1 MLSRGGKQSKRRTS
15 WSMISQSSR
24 RGRLRVLTK
33 AGLTTKGTKTSI
45 TYSRLA
51 HRWDTKLRSMKPPTR
66 DWSSG
71 HQSHWC
77 KSSLFQT
84 SGVLIQASPRGEL
97 LVRNRYSS
105 WRGGS
110 SDPPSTKTC
119 EVWKVSH
126 RERVEKFI
134 RIILYRLARWGS
146 YATVQ
151 SSNWLCCPK
160 VTLKDTFRSQQPL
173 LQINQSSAWKQL
185 IVSSGQWKYDKQLH
199 KQ

>member
-24 RGRLRVLTK
+24 RGRVRVLTK

-105 WRGGS
+105 WRGGVLWPTFYKDLRGLKSIS
-110 SDPPSTKTC
+110 SRKG
-119 EVWKVSH
+119 WKVYPH
-126 RERVEKFI
+126 HPLQTCQVRLLRNCAKFK
-134 RIILYRLARWGS
+134 LGLLSQS
-146 YATVQ
+146 YTQGHV
-151 SSNWLCCPK
+151 
-160 VTLKDTFRSQQPL
+160 
-173 LQINQSSAWKQL
+173 
-185 IVSSGQWKYDKQLH
+185 
-199 KQ
+199 

>member
-24 RGRLRVLTK
+24 RGRVRVLTK

-105 WRGGS
+105 WRGG
-110 SDPPSTKTC
+110 
-119 EVWKVSH
+119 
-126 RERVEKFI
+126 
-134 RIILYRLARWGS
+134 WGGPL
-146 YATVQ
+146 TH
-151 SSNWLCCPK
+151 
-160 VTLKDTFRSQQPL
+160 L
-173 LQINQSSAWKQL
+173 LQRPARSEKYLIAKGLKSLSASSSTDLPGEALTQL
-185 IVSSGQWKYDKQLH
+185 CKVQTGFAVPKLHSRTRLDHSSLYFR
-199 KQ
+199 

>member
-24 RGRLRVLTK
+24 RGRVRVLTK

-105 WRGGS
+105 WRGGG
-110 SDPPSTKTC
+110 PLT
-119 EVWKVSH
+119 H
-126 RERVEKFI
+126 
-134 RIILYRLARWGS
+134 
-146 YATVQ
+146 
-151 SSNWLCCPK
+151 
-160 VTLKDTFRSQQPL
+160 L
-173 LQINQSSAWKQL
+173 LQRPARSEKYLIAKGLKSLSASSSTDLPGEALTQL
-185 IVSSGQWKYDKQLH
+185 CKVQTGFAVPKLHSRTRLDHSSLYFR
-199 KQ
+199 

>member
-24 RGRLRVLTK
+24 RGRVRVLTK

-105 WRGGS
+105 WRGGWGVLWPTFYKDLRGLQSIS
-110 SDPPSTKTC
+110 SQKG
-119 EVWKVSH
+119 WKVYPH
-126 RERVEKFI
+126 HPLQTCQVRLLRNCAKFK
-134 RIILYRLARWGS
+134 LGLLSQS
-146 YATVQ
+146 YTQGHV
-151 SSNWLCCPK
+151 
-160 VTLKDTFRSQQPL
+160 
-173 LQINQSSAWKQL
+173 
-185 IVSSGQWKYDKQLH
+185 
-199 KQ
+199 